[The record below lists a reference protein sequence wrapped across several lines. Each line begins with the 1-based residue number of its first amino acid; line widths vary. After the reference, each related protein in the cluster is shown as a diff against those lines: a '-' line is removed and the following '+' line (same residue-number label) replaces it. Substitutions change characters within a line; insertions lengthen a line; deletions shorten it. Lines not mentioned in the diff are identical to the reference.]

1 MYYNLDDNER
11 KIMLLQEDVYAFGV
25 IIMEVLLGEDQ
36 FIQYAKETHT
46 ILCYPFKVHP
56 SLKKDPGRLLRNR
69 IIV

>member
-1 MYYNLDDNER
+1 
-11 KIMLLQEDVYAFGV
+11 MLLQEDVYAFGV

-56 SLKKDPGRLLRNR
+56 SLKKDPGRFLRK
-69 IIV
+69 

>member
-1 MYYNLDDNER
+1 
-11 KIMLLQEDVYAFGV
+11 MLLQEDVYAFGV